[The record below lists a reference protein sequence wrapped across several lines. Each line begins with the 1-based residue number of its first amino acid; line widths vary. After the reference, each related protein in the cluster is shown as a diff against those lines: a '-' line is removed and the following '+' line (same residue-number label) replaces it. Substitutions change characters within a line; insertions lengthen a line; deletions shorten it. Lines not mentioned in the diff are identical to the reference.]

1 MIRSF
6 FRKRQFSLIFHLVLL
21 GLLGAMVANAQN
33 EGVYLASL
41 SGSEIEHDT
50 TTLINRLGWAIG
62 NSYADSIRLI
72 PAYET
77 YCQWDTTVIHPYHFD
92 DKVYFDTT
100 RLVLVGSTSSKFVM
114 PCPGKT
120 NSNFG
125 PRHKQAHF
133 GVDLHLLIGDTVVG
147 AFDGMV
153 RIAKRN
159 KSYGNVVIIR
169 HANGLESIYA
179 HLSKILVVP
188 NQIISAGTPIGLGG
202 NTGHSFGPHL
212 HFELRYKGEPLNPS
226 DIISFED
233 KRLISDTATLTYQN
247 FEVYNRL
254 LKAYN
259 ARYSRYG
266 KLAKGKFANNRLAN
280 SRLANVKLKGKSQTV
295 AKVSASNSATASNS
309 NSTLNSKSSKAT
321 TVKTTSSAAAFC
333 TVKKGDTV
341 YSLAKKYHTTPE
353 KLLKLNN
360 LKSSS
365 VLKVGS
371 KLKCA

>member
-169 HANGLESIYA
+169 HANGLEYIYA

-280 SRLANVKLKGKSQTV
+280 VKLKGKSQTV

>member
-1 MIRSF
+1 M
-6 FRKRQFSLIFHLVLL
+6 
-21 GLLGAMVANAQN
+21 
-33 EGVYLASL
+33 
-41 SGSEIEHDT
+41 
-50 TTLINRLGWAIG
+50 
-62 NSYADSIRLI
+62 
-72 PAYET
+72 
-77 YCQWDTTVIHPYHFD
+77 
-92 DKVYFDTT
+92 
-100 RLVLVGSTSSKFVM
+100 
-114 PCPGKT
+114 
-120 NSNFG
+120 
-125 PRHKQAHF
+125 
-133 GVDLHLLIGDTVVG
+133 
-147 AFDGMV
+147 
-153 RIAKRN
+153 
-159 KSYGNVVIIR
+159 
-169 HANGLESIYA
+169 
-179 HLSKILVVP
+179 
-188 NQIISAGTPIGLGG
+188 
-202 NTGHSFGPHL
+202 

-266 KLAKGKFANNRLAN
+266 KLAKGKFANN
-280 SRLANVKLKGKSQTV
+280 RLANVKLKGKSQTV

>member
-1 MIRSF
+1 M
-6 FRKRQFSLIFHLVLL
+6 
-21 GLLGAMVANAQN
+21 
-33 EGVYLASL
+33 
-41 SGSEIEHDT
+41 
-50 TTLINRLGWAIG
+50 
-62 NSYADSIRLI
+62 
-72 PAYET
+72 
-77 YCQWDTTVIHPYHFD
+77 
-92 DKVYFDTT
+92 
-100 RLVLVGSTSSKFVM
+100 
-114 PCPGKT
+114 
-120 NSNFG
+120 
-125 PRHKQAHF
+125 
-133 GVDLHLLIGDTVVG
+133 
-147 AFDGMV
+147 
-153 RIAKRN
+153 
-159 KSYGNVVIIR
+159 
-169 HANGLESIYA
+169 
-179 HLSKILVVP
+179 
-188 NQIISAGTPIGLGG
+188 
-202 NTGHSFGPHL
+202 

-280 SRLANVKLKGKSQTV
+280 VKLKGKSQTV
-295 AKVSASNSATASNS
+295 AKVSASNSAAAATSNSAAAATS
-309 NSTLNSKSSKAT
+309 NSTFNSKSSKAT
-321 TVKTTSSAAAFC
+321 TVKTNSTAAAFC

-360 LKSSS
+360 LKSST